1 LIGGLGTMA
10 GPLIGAF
17 ILTII
22 SEILHGIA
30 VPRMVA
36 YGFVLI
42 IIMIFLRG
50 GIMGGAR
57 LLWLRFGGKGGR

>member
-1 LIGGLGTMA
+1 
-10 GPLIGAF
+10 
-17 ILTII
+17 
-22 SEILHGIA
+22 
-30 VPRMVA
+30 MVA

-57 LLWLRFGGKGGR
+57 MLWLRFGGKGGR